1 MPRRMAPTTGAPG
14 LVARLDAHTV
24 RVMNTPLQYTQ
35 EAFDILNGIAD
46 DALSLAFAAECVAP
60 PYIEQC
66 LHTVLQFHPYADRVK
81 VAETSMTLAHGGIS
95 VTYEIMP
102 HEYVD
107 QDETPKTYRFHNE
120 EKGFSDEAYLR
131 ITEGEYLLAY
141 QVLRESYQKDRLPPL
156 GEPCTWMI
164 DEDEHE
170 ALIVA
175 FQDLAEDFPD
185 DAERFIRILDWITQ
199 VPRDSL
205 SIDL

>member
-24 RVMNTPLQYTQ
+24 CVMNTPIQYSN

-46 DALSLAFAAECVAP
+46 DAMSLAFAAECVAP
-60 PYIEQC
+60 SYIEQC
-66 LHTVLQFHPYADRVK
+66 LRTVLQFHPYADRVK
-81 VAETSMTLAHGGIS
+81 VAETSLSLVHGGVL

-102 HEYVD
+102 DEYVVD
-107 QDETPKTYRFHNE
+107 DAPKKFRFHDE
-120 EKGFSDEAYLR
+120 DKGFTEDAYLW

-141 QVLRESYQKDRLPPL
+141 AVLRESIPKNKLPPI

-164 DEDEHE
+164 TGDEHAALVE
-170 ALIVA
+170 AFYQLA
-175 FQDLAEDFPD
+175 QDYPD
-185 DAERFIRILDWITQ
+185 DAERFTRIVKWIEL
-199 VPRDSL
+199 VEPDSL